1 MSPRTASA
9 DVKRT

>member
-1 MSPRTASA
+1 MMSA